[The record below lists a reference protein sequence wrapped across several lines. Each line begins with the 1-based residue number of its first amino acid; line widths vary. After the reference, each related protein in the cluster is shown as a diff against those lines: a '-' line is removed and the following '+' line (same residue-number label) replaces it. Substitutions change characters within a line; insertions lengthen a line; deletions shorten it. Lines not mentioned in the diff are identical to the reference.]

1 MAERPHQNGSFSDL
15 RRRIR
20 QRLLWAYLA
29 PLLLLAGLFSY
40 QHGATL
46 REGIEGHLKAIAENK
61 RNTVSLFLQE
71 RVTNLKNALRDG
83 GLPSPP
89 AAEAMERALAGLRRE
104 NAAFV
109 DLGLFDEAGTLRA
122 YAGPFPQLLGRGY
135 GGEGWFQRL
144 RQQPDGATISDVFL
158 GFRGRPHFVIAV
170 SRYVGG
176 RAWVLRASVDPERF
190 ASFVEKSHHLPD
202 TEAFIV
208 NRRGERQA
216 PAAGSPF
223 SPMPEPSVDTP
234 VVEAEQDG
242 RAHLSAVAWLA
253 EADWALV
260 VRIPAAI
267 ALAPVRRARLA
278 LAGALVLASAL
289 IVLLVTRQTD
299 RVVAKLEAV
308 DHAKAELED
317 QLFSAAKLASVG
329 EMAAG
334 VAHEV
339 NNPLAI
345 IHEEAGFMKDML
357 DPELG
362 GKPDMDDFRER
373 LDAIIGATMR
383 ARTITSNLLAF
394 ARKHD
399 PAPALTEVNA
409 LILQVLA
416 MKGQSFKVSN
426 IEVRKELAAELPR
439 VLVNYNQMEQVLLNL
454 LNNARDAIKGTGRI
468 TLRTRL
474 ADGMVCI
481 DVQDTGCGIPPSQ
494 LAKIFFPFFTT
505 KGVGKGTGLGLSISY
520 GIVKSLGGRIEVKS
534 EVGAGSTF
542 TILLPPAPPE
552 AVAARPEPSG
562 G

>member
-1 MAERPHQNGSFSDL
+1 MADRSHKNGSFADL
-15 RRRIR
+15 RRRVRR
-20 QRLLWAYLA
+20 QLLWAYLA
-29 PLLLLAGLFSY
+29 PLALLAGLFSY

-71 RVTNLKNALRDG
+71 RIANLKNAFRFS
-83 GLPSPP
+83 GLPALPR
-89 AAEAMERALAGLRRE
+89 AEEMERVLAGLRRE
-104 NAAFV
+104 NGAFV
-109 DLGLFDEAGTLRA
+109 DLGLFDEGGTLRA
-122 YAGPFPQLLGRGY
+122 YAGPFPGLLGRGH
-135 GGEGWFQRL
+135 GDDRWFRRL
-144 RQQPDGATISDVFL
+144 RQQPDGITISDLIL
-158 GFRGRPHFVIAV
+158 GHRGRAHFVIAV
-170 SRYVGG
+170 SRYMGG
-176 RAWVLRASVDPERF
+176 QAWVLRASVDPERF

-208 NRRGERQA
+208 NRRGVRQA
-216 PAAGSPF
+216 PAAGRPF

-234 VVEAEQDG
+234 VVETEQEG
-242 RAHLSAVAWLA
+242 RAHLAAIAWLA

-260 VRIPAAI
+260 VQVPAAI

-289 IVLLVTRQTD
+289 IVLLVTRQTK
-299 RVVAKLEAV
+299 RVVARLEAV

-383 ARTITSNLLAF
+383 ARAITSNLLAF

-426 IEVRKELAAELPR
+426 IEVRKELAGDLPK

-454 LNNARDAIKGTGRI
+454 LNNAKDAIKGAGRI

-474 ADGMVCI
+474 ADGMI
-481 DVQDTGCGIPPSQ
+481 AIEVQDTGCGIPPAQ

-520 GIVKSLGGRIEVKS
+520 GIVKALGGRIEVKS
-534 EVGAGSTF
+534 EVGVGSTF
-542 TILLPPAPPE
+542 TILLPPAPEPT
-552 AVAARPEPSG
+552 VARPGPAG